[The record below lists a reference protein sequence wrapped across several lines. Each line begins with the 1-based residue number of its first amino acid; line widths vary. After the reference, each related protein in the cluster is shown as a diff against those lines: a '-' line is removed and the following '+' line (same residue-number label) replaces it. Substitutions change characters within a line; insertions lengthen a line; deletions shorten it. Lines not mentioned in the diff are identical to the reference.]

1 MTSLR
6 SNQAAERVAQLRKQ
20 LNRFN
25 YEYYVLDAPS
35 VSDGEFD
42 ALMRELEDLERAF
55 PELKDPNSPTMRVGG
70 EVLSDFKQEA
80 HAFPMLSLANTYS
93 REEIADFVRR
103 AESALSDVGQMEWV
117 CELKYDGVAISL
129 LYENGRFVR
138 ALTRGN
144 GTVGDDVSNNIRTI
158 RSIPLEVYGENLP
171 QRFEIRGEVIYPHK
185 AFFEF
190 NKKRIKNGEE
200 PFANPR
206 NAASGSI
213 KLQDAK
219 EVSERKLE
227 CFLYFLMGEDLGQLN
242 THYKRLQAA
251 KAWGFNVPKYMAVA
265 QNLDEIMSF
274 IDYWDIHR
282 KDLPFD
288 IDGIVIKLN
297 QTELWNRLGSTAKSP
312 RWATAF
318 KFKAEQAQ
326 SRLLSIEYQVGRT
339 GVVTPVAVFEP
350 VWLGGTSVK
359 RASVHNADQISRLG
373 LCEGDS
379 VIIEKGGEI
388 IPKIV
393 AKVDSFFAQNAE
405 GHSLAQNG
413 DSLSPNAVSVSPIG
427 HSISPNGDSV
437 SPNGDSR
444 KPIRFI
450 GNCPVCGAKLVRREG
465 EAAHYCPNYN
475 HCPPQIIGRF
485 EHFVSKKAMNIESL
499 GGERIKILFEN
510 GLISDFASLY
520 DLTKEQLVGLGADK
534 AEAKSVIREK
544 GAENILSAIGNS
556 KQVPFERVL
565 FSLGIRYVGE
575 VTAKKLAFHYKN
587 IDALAQASFDELVQ
601 IDEIGESIAE
611 SIVSYFADKENINL
625 IEQLKARGLKF
636 EVELGQRKQTLEGH
650 SFVISGTFS
659 AFSREELKKTIE
671 QHSGRLVSS
680 LSAKVDYL
688 VCGENIGPK
697 KLQTAQQLGI
707 KMINE
712 AEFLEMLN
720 PNKEGGE

>member
-6 SNQAAERVAQLRKQ
+6 SNEAKERVAQLRKQ
-20 LNRFN
+20 LNRYN
-25 YEYYVLDAPS
+25 HEYYVLDAPS
-35 VSDGEFD
+35 VSDREFD
-42 ALMRELEDLERAF
+42 GLMRELEDLEKAF
-55 PELKDPNSPTMRVGG
+55 PELKDANSPTMRVGG
-70 EVLSDFKQEA
+70 QVLSDFAQDA

-93 REEIADFVRR
+93 REEIADFVHR
-103 AESALSDVGQMEWV
+103 AENALSDVGQMEWV

-129 LYENGRFVR
+129 LYENGRFAR

-144 GTVGDDVSNNIRTI
+144 GTIGDDVSNNIRTI

-171 QRFEIRGEVIYPHK
+171 RRFEIRGEVIYPHK
-185 AFFEF
+185 AFLEF
-190 NKKRIKNGEE
+190 NEKRIENGEE

-213 KLQDAK
+213 KLQDPG
-219 EVSERKLE
+219 EVAERKLE
-227 CFLYFLMGEDLGQLN
+227 CFLYFLMGEDLGELK
-242 THYKRLQAA
+242 THYQRLQAA
-251 KAWGFNVPKYMAVA
+251 KAWGFNVPRYMAVA
-265 QNLDEIMSF
+265 QNIDEIMSF

-326 SRLLSIEYQVGRT
+326 SKLLGIEYQVGRT

-359 RASVHNADQISRLG
+359 RASVHNADRISRLE
-373 LCEGDS
+373 LCEGDT

-393 AKVDSFFAQNAE
+393 GKVDSFFDRSPDQESFERNGQSAQR
-405 GHSLAQNG
+405 NG
-413 DSLSPNAVSVSPIG
+413 ET
-427 HSISPNGDSV
+427 ISPNQDLI

-444 KPIRFI
+444 KPISFI
-450 GNCPVCGAKLVRREG
+450 DRCPVCGAKLVRRDG

-520 DLTKEQLVGLGADK
+520 DLTKQELVGLGADK
-534 AEAKSVIREK
+534 TDSKSVIREK
-544 GAENILSAIGNS
+544 GAENIISAIETS

-575 VTAKKLAFHYKN
+575 VTAKKLAFHYKS
-587 IDALAQASFDELVQ
+587 IDALAHATFDELVQ

-611 SIVSYFADKENINL
+611 SIVSYFADVENIRL
-625 IEQLKARGLKF
+625 IEQLKAHGLKF
-636 EVELGQRKQTLEGH
+636 EVELENRKQTLAGR

-659 AFSREELKKTIE
+659 SFSREELKKTIG

-688 VCGENIGPK
+688 VCGDNIGPK
-697 KLQTAQQLGI
+697 KKQTAQQLGI

-712 AEFLEMLN
+712 GEFLEMLN
-720 PNKEGGE
+720 SNKEGGE